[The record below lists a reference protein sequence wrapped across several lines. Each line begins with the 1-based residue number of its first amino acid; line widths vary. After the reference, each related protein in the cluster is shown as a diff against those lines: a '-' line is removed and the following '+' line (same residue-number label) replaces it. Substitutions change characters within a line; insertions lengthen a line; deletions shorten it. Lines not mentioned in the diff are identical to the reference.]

1 VKNNVRNRSREEFKP
16 SRLDI
21 KTPGFLHF
29 DEDFAVVF
37 LQTSFIKKLPFK
49 SRWNQYVLMIK
60 RAIAAIIRP
69 PASARFRLTVSN
81 PFVQLIPG

>member
-1 VKNNVRNRSREEFKP
+1 VKNNVHNGSCEEFKP
-16 SRLDI
+16 YRLDI

-49 SRWNQYVLMIK
+49 SRWDLYVLMIK

-81 PFVQLIPG
+81 SFGQLTPE